1 MHKCPVCYIPPG
13 RWRSVFSC
21 KSGTPYVVYYTS
33 ACCHKFT
40 HHNTHHLPH
49 HSACPSQELQ
59 TCAGRHKS
67 FFSPY
72 TGLTSLC
79 VCVCVCVCVCPSL
92 HPTSGLRV
100 GALCKSDW
108 APYRG
113 AQVDLLT
120 TRLQPR
126 LPIVYC
132 TRTLLFV
139 TRVCTCALSSSAGCW
154 GWLPSGGWAGLSSPS
169 SCACTHVVV
178 DHPSGWSGAAGGV
191 WNRPPRRLPTRGRIC
206 VRQRVCVKGFS
217 LRVPSP
223 FTLGAPARAMYV
235 RYVRAYAR
243 TDADVAVCVFGWVG
257 GLCPKAYE

>member
-1 MHKCPVCYIPPG
+1 M
-13 RWRSVFSC
+13 
-21 KSGTPYVVYYTS
+21 
-33 ACCHKFT
+33 
-40 HHNTHHLPH
+40 
-49 HSACPSQELQ
+49 Q
-59 TCAGRHKS
+59 AG
-67 FFSPY
+67 
-72 TGLTSLC
+72 TSLSFPLILDLQVSLSLSLSLS
-79 VCVCVCVCVCPSL
+79 VCVCVCVCVCDPSL

-178 DHPSGWSGAAGGV
+178 DHPSGWGGAAGGA
-191 WNRPPRRLPTRGRIC
+191 WTRHPRRLPTRGRIC

-217 LRVPSP
+217 QRAL
-223 FTLGAPARAMYV
+223 TLHAGCVGTHERTYGT
-235 RYVRAYAR
+235 YAR
-243 TDADVAVCVFGWVG
+243 TYAPTRTWRCVCRV
-257 GLCPKAYE
+257 C

>member
-1 MHKCPVCYIPPG
+1 M
-13 RWRSVFSC
+13 
-21 KSGTPYVVYYTS
+21 
-33 ACCHKFT
+33 
-40 HHNTHHLPH
+40 
-49 HSACPSQELQ
+49 
-59 TCAGRHKS
+59 
-67 FFSPY
+67 
-72 TGLTSLC
+72 
-79 VCVCVCVCVCPSL
+79 CPSL

-191 WNRPPRRLPTRGRIC
+191 WTRPPRRLPTRGRIC

-223 FTLGAPARAMYV
+223 FTLGASARTTYA
-235 RYVRAYAR
+235 RYVRAYVR
-243 TDADVAVCVFGWVG
+243 TDADVAVCVCLG
-257 GLCPKAYE
+257 GLVGYALRHTTDPSDPRSHTRPTTPSPTGQCPTKYCGFGLQATQPPVHKAPRAVELQPHTTASAQGTSGGPIRDVGVRGIIRDNRILKWN

>member
-1 MHKCPVCYIPPG
+1 M
-13 RWRSVFSC
+13 
-21 KSGTPYVVYYTS
+21 
-33 ACCHKFT
+33 
-40 HHNTHHLPH
+40 
-49 HSACPSQELQ
+49 
-59 TCAGRHKS
+59 
-67 FFSPY
+67 
-72 TGLTSLC
+72 C
-79 VCVCVCVCVCPSL
+79 VCVCVCDPSL

-169 SCACTHVVV
+169 SCACTRSCGSSVGMGWCSRRCM
-178 DHPSGWSGAAGGV
+178 DSPSTSATHARTHLRASTRLREGLLTQSALTLHAGCVGTYNVRTVRTRVRTHRRGRGGV
-191 WNRPPRRLPTRGRIC
+191 C
-206 VRQRVCVKGFS
+206 VWVGW
-217 LRVPSP
+217 
-223 FTLGAPARAMYV
+223 
-235 RYVRAYAR
+235 
-243 TDADVAVCVFGWVG
+243 VAV
-257 GLCPKAYE
+257 P